1 MRLNVAPEGGFAQ
14 LSAASNKKSTSSRKS
29 RSTKK
34 SRTPK
39 KVREA
44 RADAF
49 RRGVNSVIAVLIT
62 LVVLFGAFEV
72 WMFLGRPGW
81 PSGPGGER
89 YTCLELWFHDNSVTY
104 LVPVHRNVTLAP
116 GDSVTVRAVEEFAD
130 GPHDPY
136 LARIY
141 PDEVPPPTV
150 TKDGRTAIVDLPSD
164 ILGHLGGTARERA
177 FLDALTLTVASAG
190 ECDNVRI
197 MVGGEAAEAT
207 PEGYDLTEP
216 LPPPQVINHV
226 PDSSL
231 TGDSK
236 WVTVYYL
243 DSSDRYLL
251 PLSLEV
257 SEDAIDG
264 NVAVERLLENPPQL
278 SYPPPLPVAPSGY
291 MLERITIENGTG
303 TVELAVPNIQSTM
316 SEQEVDTFRRAVFLT
331 LKKSCSIN
339 DVVLKLNGIE
349 LESYSRFSDLP
360 DLNNASCWNIERS
373 PDDSIPAG
381 QPSTRGEEV

>member
-1 MRLNVAPEGGFAQ
+1 VGLNVASEGSFAQ
-14 LSAASNKKSTSSRKS
+14 LSAASSKKSRTSGKS
-29 RSTKK
+29 KNTKK

-49 RRGVNSVIAVLIT
+49 RRGVNSVIAILIT

-81 PSGPGGER
+81 PVTPRGER

-116 GDSVTVRAVEEFAD
+116 GDCKTVRAVQEFAD
-130 GPHDPY
+130 GPRDPY

-141 PDEVPPPTV
+141 PDDVPLPTV
-150 TKDGRTAIVDLPSD
+150 TKDGRTAVVDLPRE
-164 ILGHLGGTARERA
+164 ILSHLGGTMRERA
-177 FLDALTLTVASAG
+177 LLDALTLTVASAG
-190 ECDNVRI
+190 ECDNVRVMI
-197 MVGGEAAEAT
+197 GGEAAEAT

-216 LPPPQVINHV
+216 LSPPTVINHV

-231 TGDSK
+231 SGDSK

-243 DSSDRYLL
+243 DSSGRYLL

-257 SEDAIDG
+257 PADSVDG
-264 NVAVERLLENPPQL
+264 NIAVERLLENPPQL
-278 SYPPPLPVAPSGY
+278 SYPPPLPVAPAGY

-303 TVELAVPNIQSTM
+303 TVELAVPNIQSNM
-316 SEQEVDTFRRAVFLT
+316 SEQEVDTFRRAVYLT
-331 LKKSCSIN
+331 LKKCCSIN
-339 DVVLKLNGIE
+339 NVVLKLNGIE

-360 DLNNASCWNIERS
+360 DLNNAACWNIERS
-373 PDDSIPAG
+373 PDDTMPAG
-381 QPSTRGEEV
+381 QPSTRGEDV